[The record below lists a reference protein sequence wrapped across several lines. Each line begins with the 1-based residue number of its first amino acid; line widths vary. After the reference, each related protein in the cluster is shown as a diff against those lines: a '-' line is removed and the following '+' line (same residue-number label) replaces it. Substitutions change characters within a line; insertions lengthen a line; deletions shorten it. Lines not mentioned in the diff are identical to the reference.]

1 MPVSVDWQAVED
13 AIFEQGMEEFPQ
25 IAADNPNRKIYCVFF
40 DCDIVY
46 TCAQAHMNTDEGL
59 REYAESAIN
68 SSPDLYKDHT
78 VETLM
83 EEFRWDGGGFRMFQ
97 VFEGPEFTDLNVAYE
112 QLYEEIEAEA
122 ERELNEPFMEAC
134 SRAVTRLDK
143 AGAFHEF
150 QKRCDFRILV
160 VYIQET
166 VEEGEARMKR
176 IAREMDEA

>member
-13 AIFEQGMEEFPQ
+13 AIFEQGMDEFPQ
-25 IAADNPNRKIYCVFF
+25 IAADNPDRKIYSVFF

-59 REYAESAIN
+59 REYAESAIS

-97 VFEGPEFTDLNVAYE
+97 IFEGPELKDLSAAYQ
-112 QLYEEIEAEA
+112 QLYDEIGTEA
-122 ERELNEPFMEAC
+122 ERELHKPFMETC
-134 SRAVTRLDK
+134 CRAVVRLDR
-143 AGAFHEF
+143 AGAFREYRN
-150 QKRCDFRILV
+150 RCDFRILV

-176 IAREMDEA
+176 IISQMDAA